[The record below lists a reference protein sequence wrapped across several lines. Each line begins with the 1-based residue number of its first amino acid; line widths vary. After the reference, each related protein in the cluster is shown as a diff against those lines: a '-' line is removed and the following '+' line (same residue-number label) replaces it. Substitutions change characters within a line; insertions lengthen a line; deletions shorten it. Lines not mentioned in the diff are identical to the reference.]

1 MKQSEEVAIIRSD
14 DECISVKEVLGGKH
28 DTALRYTTQYA
39 MLSAQV
45 YEVNGDELFSL
56 ISAWRKLDIEFE
68 AYRPKKMGMWLEGLK
83 VQAYYMKEEDT
94 VYVVVVFRGTR
105 FTKWRDWYS
114 NANWITKFVPF
125 VHNAYKQTLLQ
136 VNQYLSGIE
145 EQLKKNNIIGDG
157 EKIKFTATG
166 HSLGG
171 ALAQQ
176 AAYASKKIE
185 TVFAY
190 DPSPV
195 TGYYSVKKQHRI
207 ENCKDLNI
215 YRIWEH
221 GEILLYLRHITKTAQ
236 KFKLKPNVNPRIV
249 EVRFNFLENTDAIS
263 EHSIITLARSLE
275 HAEKMRNH
283 NLV

>member
-1 MKQSEEVAIIRSD
+1 MKQSEDVAIIRSD
-14 DECISVKEVLGGKH
+14 DECISVKEVLAGKH
-28 DTALRYTTQYA
+28 DTALKYATQYA
-39 MLSAQV
+39 ILSAKV
-45 YEVNGDELFSL
+45 YDAHDDELFSL
-56 ISAWRKLDIEFE
+56 IDSWKKLDIEFE
-68 AYRPKKMGMWLEGLK
+68 AYRPKIKGLWIDGLR
-83 VQAYYMKEEDT
+83 VHAYYKKEDDT
-94 VYVVVVFRGTR
+94 AYVVIVFRGTR

-125 VHNAYKQTLLQ
+125 VHNAYKQTQLQ
-136 VNQYLSGIE
+136 INLYLNGIE
-145 EQLKKNNIIGDG
+145 EQLKENNIIGEG

-171 ALAQQ
+171 GLAQQ

-190 DPSPV
+190 DSSPV
-195 TGYYSVKKQHRI
+195 TGFYSVKKQQRI

-221 GEILLYLRHITKTAQ
+221 GEILLYLRHITKTVQ
-236 KFKLKPNVNPRIV
+236 KLSLKPNIDPRIV
-249 EVRFNFLENTDAIS
+249 EVRFNFLENTNAIS

-275 HAEKMRNH
+275 HAEKMCIRDFA
-283 NLV
+283 